1 MCRKRKGCVLNVYTH
16 TQLQTEILKKKNGL
30 RAENEKNN
38 KQIHVGFLDILCIC
52 EIIATYLIVT
62 RRDISATRLPWYA
75 YNTRTY
81 GYNNVAWAGWWRREW
96 YVHCDCITLD
106 AIYMENGH

>member
-1 MCRKRKGCVLNVYTH
+1 MDGRREETKNTNSNNSNTTVACAGSGKGVFLMCTHTH

-62 RRDISATRLPWYA
+62 RRDISATRLP
-75 YNTRTY
+75 
-81 GYNNVAWAGWWRREW
+81 
-96 YVHCDCITLD
+96 
-106 AIYMENGH
+106 